1 MNKSGGQTAHALAF
15 GSVTLRPGGKF
26 KDPVLVG
33 VTQPRSFRSLFFV
46 FFSLNLS
53 PCLCFLPFFSL
64 LSAIAPSSPHV
75 SHFLPSPSLFVQTR
89 YYNSLLALAK
99 PAESDGGK
107 KKPINISCR
116 TSLSPLSSLRRY
128 LNATRGRFF
137 HSTWLLSPL
146 PPSPFPTMDLRRS
159 CLFTFSF

>member
-33 VTQPRSFRSLFFV
+33 VTQPRSFRSLFFL
-46 FFSLNLS
+46 FFSPSICLPVFVFS
-53 PCLCFLPFFSL
+53 PSFLT
-64 LSAIAPSSPHV
+64 AIAPSSPHV

-107 KKPINISCR
+107 KKTNKHKLP
-116 TSLSPLSSLRRY
+116 PLLESAVVPETLFKRDTWSI
-128 LNATRGRFF
+128 FPF
-137 HSTWLLSPL
+137 HLVAL
-146 PPSPFPTMDLRRS
+146 PPSPFPLPHYG
-159 CLFTFSF
+159 FGTFVPFYL

>member
-15 GSVTLRPGGKF
+15 GSVTRQPGGKF

-33 VTQPRSFRSLFFV
+33 VTQPRSFRSLFFL
-46 FFSLNLS
+46 FFSPSICLPVFVFS
-53 PCLCFLPFFSL
+53 PSFLT
-64 LSAIAPSSPHV
+64 AIAPSSPHV

-116 TSLSPLSSLRRY
+116 PSLSPLSSLRRY

>member
-1 MNKSGGQTAHALAF
+1 MNKSGGQTAHTLAF
-15 GSVTLRPGGKF
+15 GSVTRRPGGKF

-33 VTQPRSFRSLFFV
+33 ATQPRSFRSLFFC
-46 FFSLNLS
+46 F
-53 PCLCFLPFFSL
+53 FLPQSVSLSLFSPLLFSPPLLPALLMFLISFPLPPFLCKHGTTTHSL
-64 LSAIAPSSPHV
+64 L
-75 SHFLPSPSLFVQTR
+75 LLSLQR
-89 YYNSLLALAK
+89 AMG
-99 PAESDGGK
+99 EK

-116 TSLSPLSSLRRY
+116 PSLSPLSSLRRY